1 MKKIIFNLTN
11 FKRLA
16 EYEIQSKEKN
26 GENQLKS
33 VSTLM

>member
-1 MKKIIFNLTN
+1 MKKIIFKLTN
-11 FKRLA
+11 FNRLA